1 MGKIKKEVIN
11 NLANWIDAKIVLG
24 GIWEMAD
31 GPAIKM
37 ALNAAN
43 NNFGDKIPDDLTDD
57 IEALINSI
65 VAEDWPAVENQVATV
80 MAELINTPLI
90 DGTEE
95 ELEAYKL
102 VITAISNIIQGFL
115 SKK

>member
-11 NLANWIDAKIVLG
+11 NLANWIDEKIVLG

-31 GPAIKM
+31 GPAIRM

-43 NNFGDKIPDDLTDD
+43 NNFGAKIPDDLTNDV
-57 IEALINSI
+57 ETLINDI
-65 VAEDWPAVENQVATV
+65 VAENWAAVENNVAIV

-95 ELEAYKL
+95 EIEAYKL
-102 VITAISNIIQGFL
+102 AVSAISNLIQGWL
-115 SKK
+115 NKS